1 MEHDNTQTDSF
12 QQEQQVIYP
21 PKPVLVENT
30 QNSITRSL
38 FSLLIYGLLFYM
50 LFDRNIGYI
59 AGVLLV
65 LIIHEL
71 GHFLA
76 MKAFNYSNVKLFI
89 IPLLGGFVSGKKQ
102 QVSQLQLSIIIL
114 AGPLPGIL
122 IGVVLLLIGR
132 SYPNEA
138 LKMLS
143 NTFLFINVFNL
154 LPIFPLDG
162 GRLLEALFMKQNHII
177 RLVFGIISVMV
188 LSGLFLLSFNL
199 FLLIVPALMAWEL
212 YNENKNHKI
221 REYLGQEKL
230 DYHIDYKNLSD
241 RAYWLIRDCILFSY
255 PKKYQGIAAGHY
267 EYSFAEPLIVQ
278 HVNAVLQTNL
288 KLDLGVAGQILVLF
302 LYVVSLV
309 GAPLLYVFLHL

>member
-1 MEHDNTQTDSF
+1 MQTDAF
-12 QQEQQVIYP
+12 QQEQQMMYP

-38 FSLLIYGLLFYM
+38 FSLLIYGFLFYM

-59 AGVLLV
+59 AAVLLV
-65 LIIHEL
+65 IVLHEL

-76 MKAFNYSNVKLFI
+76 MKAFNYTNVKLFI

-122 IGVVLLLIGR
+122 IGLVLLILGR
-132 SYPNEA
+132 SYPNET

-143 NTFLFINVFNL
+143 NTFLFINLFNL

-199 FLLIVPALMAWEL
+199 ILLIVPALMAWEL

-221 REYLGQEKL
+221 REYLDQEKL
-230 DYHIDYKNLSD
+230 DYHIDYKHLSD

-255 PKKYQGIAAGHY
+255 PKKYQGIQPGRY
-267 EYSFAEPLIVQ
+267 EYSFAEPLILQ
-278 HVNAVLQTNL
+278 HVNSVLQTNL
-288 KLDLGVAGQILVLF
+288 KLDLGAIGQVLVVL
-302 LYVVSLV
+302 LYIIVLV
-309 GAPLLYVFLHL
+309 GAPIAYVFLHL